1 MLGMEDGTKLLADPS
16 KDCRYFSESEM
27 EIQAV
32 LCRNAMATVQRTD
45 LGERVEG
52 GRPVE
57 RLEGGRPV
65 ERGEGRRPGPPRWS
79 R

>member
-57 RLEGGRPV
+57 R
-65 ERGEGRRPGPPRWS
+65 GEGRRPGPPRWS